1 MRPTHCPLIH
11 DRVSLRNFRKFERF
25 DIIVDYISNGSFVL
39 SWGWPL
45 NSANGFHFMFD
56 YFFDVLYPSRKELVE

>member
-11 DRVSLRNFRKFERF
+11 ERVSLRNFRKFERF

-56 YFFDVLYPSRKELVE
+56 YFFDVLYPGRKKLVE

>member
-11 DRVSLRNFRKFERF
+11 ERVSLRNFRKFERF

-56 YFFDVLYPSRKELVE
+56 YFFDVLYPGRRELVE